1 MLKAKDGVVTTDPAL
16 VVRTAEVD
24 IVSNGSADL
33 RSEKIDL
40 SFKIG
45 ARKGLGIGVVQVI
58 NPYIKVTGTLG
69 KPGVTIDPTGAL
81 VNGGAAF
88 ATAGLSIVATTLWD
102 RVVHEKDPCGA
113 AIAESDRRARD

>member
-1 MLKAKDGVVTTDPAL
+1 M
-16 VVRTAEVD
+16 RTAEVD

-33 RSEKIDL
+33 RSEKLDL
-40 SFKIG
+40 NFKV
-45 ARKGLGIGVVQVI
+45 APRRGLGINVVQVI
-58 NPYIKVTGTLG
+58 NPYLKVTGSLA

-113 AIAESDRRARD
+113 AAAESERRAQH